1 MERLEIGTGWESAL
15 ILIAGLFALYIIV
28 MWIAAIVWTYRDI
41 RSRTADPFDQAASV
55 LTVAIFNIPGLLLH
69 VLMRPKTTLD
79 DQMDRRLE
87 AEAMFQDIQERPTCP
102 QCAARV
108 QPDFILCPICRAQ
121 LRAPCDECGE
131 ALAVDWVMCPFC
143 ATERTPATTPAAAAA
158 AGRSSGTPSPN
169 MAPRPAPRPVFAAS
183 RPRG

>member
-1 MERLEIGTGWESAL
+1 MERLAVGTGWESVL
-15 ILIAGLFALYIIV
+15 ILIAGLFALYIIA

-41 RSRTADPFDQAASV
+41 RARTTDPFDQAASV

-69 VLMRPKTTLD
+69 VMMRPKTTLE

-108 QPDFILCPICRAQ
+108 QPDFVICPTCRAQ
-121 LRAPCDECGE
+121 LRSPCSQCGE

-143 ATERTPATTPAAAAA
+143 ATDRTPAAAAIAA
-158 AGRSSGTPSPN
+158 AGRSGTPTRS
-169 MAPRPAPRPVFAAS
+169 APPRTAPRPVFATS